1 MLKPFHRLAIGQKR
15 ALLELHAPLTFA
27 AAKVGATALVE
38 GGKDAAILITLPPGI
53 YTAQMSGTGGSTGI
67 GLIEVYEVP

>member
-1 MLKPFHRLAIGQKR
+1 MR
-15 ALLELHAPLTFA
+15 AA

-53 YTAQMSGTGGSTGI
+53 YTAQMSGTGASTGI